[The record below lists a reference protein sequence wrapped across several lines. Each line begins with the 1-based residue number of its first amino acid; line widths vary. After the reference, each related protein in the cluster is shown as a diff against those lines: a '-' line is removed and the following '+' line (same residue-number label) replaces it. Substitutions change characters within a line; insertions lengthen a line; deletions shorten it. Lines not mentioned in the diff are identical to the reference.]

1 MGFFGRKKDKE
12 KEKEKKGGLFG
23 WMKRK
28 QADEPEREEQI
39 VEPEPETDTD
49 DVAAQMLA
57 EREAARQAETE
68 QWREA
73 AEAEIAADQAEAA
86 ALAAKAAQDEL
97 LTEEEDSEAENEE
110 DEDDEEPIAVTFQ
123 PEEAESEAEEAEPET
138 VKVEPEAVAEPE
150 TVESEPETVAEPE
163 TVESELEE
171 VAESETVES
180 ELEEVAE
187 PETVESELEEVAEP
201 ETVEPEPEA
210 VAELETVEPE
220 PEAVAEPETVETE
233 PEEIAEPETVETE
246 PEEVAEPET
255 EEVEPEEVAEPETVE
270 TEPEEIAE
278 PETVETEP
286 EEVAEPET
294 EEVEPEEVAEPETVE
309 PEPEEVA
316 EPETVETEP
325 EEPQEPEKKKKK
337 GFFEKIRDGLRKT
350 KDSVIAKMQLVLNAF
365 TKIDEDLFD
374 QLEETMIMG
383 DMGAET
389 SIEICDQLRKRVKE
403 RGITDPKQIMGLIQE
418 IIGEMLGE
426 DQTLQLQTKPSVIM
440 VIGVNG
446 AGKTTTIGKL
456 CHQLKEDGKKV
467 IVAAADTFRAAAI
480 DQLEVWTDRAGVELV
495 KHAEGS
501 DPAAVVYDA
510 IEAAKARNCDV
521 LICDTA
527 GRLHNKKN
535 LMQELAKINRIIEN
549 KAAGCDKEILLVLD
563 ATTGQNA
570 VNQARLFKEVAD
582 ITGIVLTKLDGTA
595 KGGII
600 VSIKNELEI
609 PVKLIGVGEK
619 IDDLQPFHARDFVNA
634 LFETEERK

>member
-68 QWREA
+68 QWREE

-97 LTEEEDSEAENEE
+97 LTEEEDSEADAEDEE

-150 TVESEPETVAEPE
+150 TVET
-163 TVESELEE
+163 
-171 VAESETVES
+171 

-201 ETVEPEPEA
+201 ETVET
-210 VAELETVEPE
+210 ELEE
-220 PEAVAEPETVETE
+220 VAEPETEGVE
-233 PEEIAEPETVETE
+233 PEEVAEPETEESESEEVAEPETVETE

-255 EEVEPEEVAEPETVE
+255 EEVEPEEVAEPETEESESEELDE
-270 TEPEEIAE
+270 TEAE
-278 PETVETEP
+278 
-286 EEVAEPET
+286 AS
-294 EEVEPEEVAEPETVE
+294 
-309 PEPEEVA
+309 
-316 EPETVETEP
+316 EP

-582 ITGIVLTKLDGTA
+582 ITVIVLTKLDGTA

>member
-49 DVAAQMLA
+49 DIAAQMLA

-68 QWREA
+68 QWREE

-97 LTEEEDSEAENEE
+97 LTEEEDSEADAEDEE

-123 PEEAESEAEEAEPET
+123 PEEAESEAEEVEPET

-150 TVESEPETVAEPE
+150 TVEPEPEA
-163 TVESELEE
+163 

-187 PETVESELEEVAEP
+187 PETVE
-201 ETVEPEPEA
+201 T
-210 VAELETVEPE
+210 E

-233 PEEIAEPETVETE
+233 PEEIAEPETVES
-246 PEEVAEPET
+246 
-255 EEVEPEEVAEPETVE
+255 
-270 TEPEEIAE
+270 EPEEIAE
-278 PETVETEP
+278 PETVEP
-286 EEVAEPET
+286 
-294 EEVEPEEVAEPETVE
+294 EPEEVAEPETVE

>member
-68 QWREA
+68 QWREE

-97 LTEEEDSEAENEE
+97 LTEEEDSEADAE
-110 DEDDEEPIAVTFQ
+110 DEEDDEEPIAVTFQ
-123 PEEAESEAEEAEPET
+123 PEEDEP
-138 VKVEPEAVAEPE
+138 
-150 TVESEPETVAEPE
+150 
-163 TVESELEE
+163 
-171 VAESETVES
+171 
-180 ELEEVAE
+180 EEVAE
-187 PETVESELEEVAEP
+187 PETVEV
-201 ETVEPEPEA
+201 
-210 VAELETVEPE
+210 
-220 PEAVAEPETVETE
+220 E

-255 EEVEPEEVAEPETVE
+255 VEVEPKAVAEPETVE
-270 TEPEEIAE
+270 PEPE
-278 PETVETEP
+278 V
-286 EEVAEPET
+286 
-294 EEVEPEEVAEPETVE
+294 VAEPETVE

-316 EPETVETEP
+316 EPETVETEPEEVIEPETVETEPEEVIEPETVETEPEEVAEPEMVETEPEEITEPEIVEAEPEEFEEPEAEASEP

>member
-68 QWREA
+68 QWREE
-73 AEAEIAADQAEAA
+73 AEAEIAADQVEAA

-97 LTEEEDSEAENEE
+97 LTEEEDSEADAE
-110 DEDDEEPIAVTFQ
+110 DEDDEEPIVVTFQ
-123 PEEAESEAEEAEPET
+123 PEEAEPEAEE
-138 VKVEPEAVAEPE
+138 
-150 TVESEPETVAEPE
+150 AEPE

-171 VAESETVES
+171 I
-180 ELEEVAE
+180 AE
-187 PETVESELEEVAEP
+187 PETVE
-201 ETVEPEPEA
+201 T
-210 VAELETVEPE
+210 E

-255 EEVEPEEVAEPETVE
+255 VETEPEEVAEPETVEPEPEEVAEPETEEVEPEEVAEPETEEV
-270 TEPEEIAE
+270 EPEEVAE
-278 PETVETEP
+278 PETEEVEPEEVAEPETEEVEP

-309 PEPEEVA
+309 P
-316 EPETVETEP
+316 EP

>member
-39 VEPEPETDTD
+39 VEQEPETDTD

-110 DEDDEEPIAVTFQ
+110 DEDEEEPIVVTFQ
-123 PEEAESEAEEAEPET
+123 PEEADSEAE
-138 VKVEPEAVAEPE
+138 
-150 TVESEPETVAEPE
+150 
-163 TVESELEE
+163 
-171 VAESETVES
+171 
-180 ELEEVAE
+180 
-187 PETVESELEEVAEP
+187 
-201 ETVEPEPEA
+201 
-210 VAELETVEPE
+210 
-220 PEAVAEPETVETE
+220 
-233 PEEIAEPETVETE
+233 ETE
-246 PEEVAEPET
+246 PEEVAESET
-255 EEVEPEEVAEPETVE
+255 EESEPEEVAESETE
-270 TEPEEIAE
+270 ESEPEEFDETEAEASE
-278 PETVETEP
+278 PE
-286 EEVAEPET
+286 
-294 EEVEPEEVAEPETVE
+294 
-309 PEPEEVA
+309 
-316 EPETVETEP
+316 
-325 EEPQEPEKKKKK
+325 EPEKKKKK

>member
-39 VEPEPETDTD
+39 VEPESETDTD

-68 QWREA
+68 QWREE
-73 AEAEIAADQAEAA
+73 AEAEIAADQVEAA

-110 DEDDEEPIAVTFQ
+110 DEEEPIVVTFQ
-123 PEEAESEAEEAEPET
+123 PEEADSEAEETEP
-138 VKVEPEAVAEPE
+138 
-150 TVESEPETVAEPE
+150 
-163 TVESELEE
+163 
-171 VAESETVES
+171 
-180 ELEEVAE
+180 EEVAE
-187 PETVESELEEVAEP
+187 PETVESELEEV
-201 ETVEPEPEA
+201 T
-210 VAELETVEPE
+210 EL
-220 PEAVAEPETVETE
+220 
-233 PEEIAEPETVETE
+233 ETVETE

-255 EEVEPEEVAEPETVE
+255 EESELE
-270 TEPEEIAE
+270 
-278 PETVETEP
+278 
-286 EEVAEPET
+286 
-294 EEVEPEEVAEPETVE
+294 
-309 PEPEEVA
+309 
-316 EPETVETEP
+316 
-325 EEPQEPEKKKKK
+325 EPEKKKKK

-426 DQTLQLQTKPSVIM
+426 DQTLQLQTKLSVIM

>member
-68 QWREA
+68 QWREE

-97 LTEEEDSEAENEE
+97 LTEEEDSEADAE

-123 PEEAESEAEEAEPET
+123 PEEAEPEAEEAEPET

-150 TVESEPETVAEPE
+150 TVETEP
-163 TVESELEE
+163 EE

-180 ELEEVAE
+180 ELEE
-187 PETVESELEEVAEP
+187 
-201 ETVEPEPEA
+201 
-210 VAELETVEPE
+210 
-220 PEAVAEPETVETE
+220 VAEPETVETE

-246 PEEVAEPET
+246 PEAVAEPET
-255 EEVEPEEVAEPETVE
+255 VEPEPEEVAEPETVE

-294 EEVEPEEVAEPETVE
+294 VETEPEEVAEPETVE

>member
-68 QWREA
+68 QWREE
-73 AEAEIAADQAEAA
+73 AEAEIAADQVEAA

-110 DEDDEEPIAVTFQ
+110 DEDEEEPIVVTFQ
-123 PEEAESEAEEAEPET
+123 PEEADSEAEETEPE
-138 VKVEPEAVAEPE
+138 EVAEPE
-150 TVESEPETVAEPE
+150 TVESEPEAVAESETVESKLEEVAEPE
-163 TVESELEE
+163 TVETELEE
-171 VAESETVES
+171 VAEPETEESELEEITEPETVETEPEEVAEPEMVETELEEITEPETVES

-187 PETVESELEEVAEP
+187 PETVESELEEV
-201 ETVEPEPEA
+201 T
-210 VAELETVEPE
+210 EL
-220 PEAVAEPETVETE
+220 
-233 PEEIAEPETVETE
+233 ETVETE

-255 EEVEPEEVAEPETVE
+255 VES
-270 TEPEEIAE
+270 
-278 PETVETEP
+278 EP

-294 EEVEPEEVAEPETVE
+294 EESELE
-309 PEPEEVA
+309 
-316 EPETVETEP
+316 
-325 EEPQEPEKKKKK
+325 EPEKKKKK

>member
-39 VEPEPETDTD
+39 VEQEPETDTD

-68 QWREA
+68 QWREE
-73 AEAEIAADQAEAA
+73 AEAEIAADQVEAA

-97 LTEEEDSEAENEE
+97 LTEEEDSEADAEDEE

-123 PEEAESEAEEAEPET
+123 PEEAESEAEEAEPE
-138 VKVEPEAVAEPE
+138 EVAEPE
-150 TVESEPETVAEPE
+150 TVETELEEVTEPE
-163 TVESELEE
+163 TVETEPEE
-171 VAESETVES
+171 VTKPETVES
-180 ELEEVAE
+180 KLEEVAE
-187 PETVESELEEVAEP
+187 PETVESELEEITEP
-201 ETVEPEPEA
+201 KTVES
-210 VAELETVEPE
+210 EL
-220 PEAVAEPETVETE
+220 
-233 PEEIAEPETVETE
+233 
-246 PEEVAEPET
+246 EEVAEPET
-255 EEVEPEEVAEPETVE
+255 EESESEELDE
-270 TEPEEIAE
+270 TEAE
-278 PETVETEP
+278 
-286 EEVAEPET
+286 AS
-294 EEVEPEEVAEPETVE
+294 
-309 PEPEEVA
+309 
-316 EPETVETEP
+316 EP

>member
-68 QWREA
+68 QWREE
-73 AEAEIAADQAEAA
+73 AEAEIAADQVEAA

-110 DEDDEEPIAVTFQ
+110 DEDGEEPIVVTFQ
-123 PEEAESEAEEAEPET
+123 PEEADSEAEETEP
-138 VKVEPEAVAEPE
+138 
-150 TVESEPETVAEPE
+150 
-163 TVESELEE
+163 
-171 VAESETVES
+171 
-180 ELEEVAE
+180 EEVAE

-201 ETVEPEPEA
+201 ETVETEPEE
-210 VAELETVEPE
+210 VTEPE
-220 PEAVAEPETVETE
+220 IVETE

-246 PEEVAEPET
+246 PEEVAEL
-255 EEVEPEEVAEPETVE
+255 ETVE
-270 TEPEEIAE
+270 TEPEEVAE

-294 EEVEPEEVAEPETVE
+294 VET
-309 PEPEEVA
+309 EPEEVA
-316 EPETVETEP
+316 EPETVETESEELDETEAEASEP

>member
-68 QWREA
+68 QWREE

-97 LTEEEDSEAENEE
+97 LTEEEDSEADAE
-110 DEDDEEPIAVTFQ
+110 DEDDEEPIAVTFK
-123 PEEAESEAEEAEPET
+123 PEED
-138 VKVEPEAVAEPE
+138 EPEAVAEPE
-150 TVESEPETVAEPE
+150 TVETEPEAVAEPE
-163 TVESELEE
+163 TVE
-171 VAESETVES
+171 VEP
-180 ELEEVAE
+180 EAVTE
-187 PETVESELEEVAEP
+187 PETVEAEPEEIAEPEAVETEPEAVAEP
-201 ETVEPEPEA
+201 ETVEPEPEE
-210 VAELETVEPE
+210 VAELETVETE

-233 PEEIAEPETVETE
+233 PEEIAEPET
-246 PEEVAEPET
+246 
-255 EEVEPEEVAEPETVE
+255 EEVEPEAVAEPETVE
-270 TEPEEIAE
+270 SEPEA
-278 PETVETEP
+278 
-286 EEVAEPET
+286 VAEPET
-294 EEVEPEEVAEPETVE
+294 AEPEPEVVAEPEE
-309 PEPEEVA
+309 LD
-316 EPETVETEP
+316 ETEAEASES

>member
-68 QWREA
+68 QWREE
-73 AEAEIAADQAEAA
+73 AEAEIAADQVEAA

-110 DEDDEEPIAVTFQ
+110 DEDEEEPIVVTFQ
-123 PEEAESEAEEAEPET
+123 PEEADSEAEETEPE
-138 VKVEPEAVAEPE
+138 E
-150 TVESEPETVAEPE
+150 VAEPE

-171 VAESETVES
+171 VAEPETVES
-180 ELEEVAE
+180 KPEEVIEPETVETELEEVAE

-201 ETVEPEPEA
+201 ETVESEPEA
-210 VAELETVEPE
+210 VAESETVESKLE
-220 PEAVAEPETVETE
+220 EVTEPETVESELEEVTE
-233 PEEIAEPETVETE
+233 LEMVETE

-255 EEVEPEEVAEPETVE
+255 EAEASEPEEFDE
-270 TEPEEIAE
+270 TEAE
-278 PETVETEP
+278 
-286 EEVAEPET
+286 AS
-294 EEVEPEEVAEPETVE
+294 
-309 PEPEEVA
+309 
-316 EPETVETEP
+316 EP

>member
-68 QWREA
+68 QWREE

-97 LTEEEDSEAENEE
+97 LTEEEDSEADAEDEE

-150 TVESEPETVAEPE
+150 TVE
-163 TVESELEE
+163 
-171 VAESETVES
+171 
-180 ELEEVAE
+180 
-187 PETVESELEEVAEP
+187 
-201 ETVEPEPEA
+201 
-210 VAELETVEPE
+210 PE
-220 PEAVAEPETVETE
+220 PEAVAEPETVESE
-233 PEEIAEPETVETE
+233 L
-246 PEEVAEPET
+246 
-255 EEVEPEEVAEPETVE
+255 EEVAEPETVE

-278 PETVETEP
+278 PETVETESEAVAEPETVEAELETVAEPETVETEPETVAEPETVETEP

-294 EEVEPEEVAEPETVE
+294 EESESEELDET
-309 PEPEEVA
+309 
-316 EPETVETEP
+316 ETEASEP

>member
-49 DVAAQMLA
+49 DVAAQLLA

-68 QWREA
+68 QWREE

-97 LTEEEDSEAENEE
+97 LTEEEDSEADAE

-150 TVESEPETVAEPE
+150 TVESELEAVAEPE
-163 TVESELEE
+163 TVETEP
-171 VAESETVES
+171 
-180 ELEEVAE
+180 EEVAE
-187 PETVESELEEVAEP
+187 P
-201 ETVEPEPEA
+201 
-210 VAELETVEPE
+210 ETVEPE

-233 PEEIAEPETVETE
+233 LEEI
-246 PEEVAEPET
+246 
-255 EEVEPEEVAEPETVE
+255 
-270 TEPEEIAE
+270 
-278 PETVETEP
+278 
-286 EEVAEPET
+286 
-294 EEVEPEEVAEPETVE
+294 AEPETVE

-325 EEPQEPEKKKKK
+325 EESQEPEKKKKK